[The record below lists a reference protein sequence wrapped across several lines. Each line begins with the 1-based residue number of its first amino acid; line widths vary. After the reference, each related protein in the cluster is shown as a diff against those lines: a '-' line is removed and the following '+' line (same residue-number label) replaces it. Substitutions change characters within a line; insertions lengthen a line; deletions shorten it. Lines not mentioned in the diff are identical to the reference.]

1 MIRKAVR
8 KDLRNVTLE
17 GSAYS
22 VMAGLG
28 EASFPA
34 YVLALGHSQVSAG
47 LVTTLPL
54 FLGSL
59 LQNLCPPL
67 LKRVGSLR
75 RWMVGA
81 VLLQGFFLLAL
92 AGASSSLALIF
103 LAISLYWA
111 ANWAC
116 GPAFN
121 TWVET
126 LVPRGVRPNYF
137 ARRTALCKLVEFSCM
152 LAAGWILTRGKA
164 SGHVIE
170 TFMLLFV
177 LAGLARLTSAFFV
190 SQQTDARLPQGFRVL
205 SFRQAYQVVHASPQA
220 RALFYLLGAQ
230 FSLQMAVP
238 LVSPF
243 LLAVHKLEYLP
254 YMAVVSTLVASRI
267 VALRFLGTQ
276 VRRIGPRKMFWLSGA
291 GLVPV
296 PLLWLMIGPHV
307 ALMVLLQA
315 YTGFLMA
322 AYDLAVMMT
331 YMEAIPAAER
341 TSVLT
346 RFSVVQTLAMLG
358 GSGVGSLVLLTVG
371 STYAG
376 YAVAF
381 GLSVVA
387 RIAALKVLE
396 LVPVQA
402 PRVEFLAIPPRPK
415 TEAQGAVPGLAAGT
429 LLTRVAVRAETRPR
443 EVALT
448 ELEVKAPSRN

>member
-1 MIRKAVR
+1 MTPRDVR
-8 KDLRNVTLE
+8 KDLRNITLE

-34 YVLALGHSQVSAG
+34 YVLALGHSQVSAS
-47 LVTTLPL
+47 LVTALPL

-67 LKRVGSLR
+67 LKKVGSLR

-81 VLLQGFFLLAL
+81 VLLQGLFLMAL
-92 AGASSSLALIF
+92 SQASSSLALIF
-103 LAISLYWA
+103 AAISLYWA

-126 LVPRGVRPNYF
+126 LVPRGVRPAYF
-137 ARRTALCKLVEFSCM
+137 ARRTALCKLIEFSCI
-152 LAAGWILTRGKA
+152 LAAGWFLTQGKS
-164 SGHVIE
+164 SGHVIL
-170 TFMLLFV
+170 TFTLLFMG
-177 LAGLARLTSAFFV
+177 AGLARIVSALFI
-190 SQQTDARLPQGFRVL
+190 SQQTDARLPEGFRVL
-205 SFRQAYQVVHASPQA
+205 SFGQAYQSVKASPQA

-230 FSLQMAVP
+230 FSLQIAVP

-243 LLAVHKLEYLP
+243 LLAVHKLDYLP
-254 YMAVVSTLVASRI
+254 YMLVISALVASRI

-276 VRRIGPRKMFWLSGA
+276 VRRIGPRQLFWLSGV

-296 PLLWLMIGPHV
+296 PLLWLLIGPHV

-331 YMEAIPAAER
+331 YMEAIPAADR

-358 GSGVGSLVLLTVG
+358 GAGVGSCILLTVG
-371 STYAG
+371 SSYAG

-381 GLSVVA
+381 GLSVLA
-387 RIAALKVLE
+387 RTFALRLLR
-396 LVPVQA
+396 LVPVPA
-402 PRVEFLAIPPRPK
+402 PRVEFVHVPPRAK
-415 TEAQGAVPGLAAGT
+415 TEPVVSTGA
-429 LLTRVAVRAETRPR
+429 LLTKVAVRAETRPR

-448 ELEVKAPSRN
+448 DLEVKAPSRN